1 MVNDIIVDCFLLL
14 LYTGTV
20 ICMRDFLRDVGAKT
34 RALTIF
40 MEFARLGVL

>member
-1 MVNDIIVDCFLLL
+1 MIVDFFFL

-20 ICMRDFLRDVGAKT
+20 ICVRDFLRDVGAET

-40 MEFARLGVL
+40 MEFARFGGSLIN